1 MVDDLQRV
9 CTFPGNAAR
18 IMEACD
24 EINVRDLLPSVSL
37 PTSYFSVMTIG
48 VVPRKRPNIGG

>member
-1 MVDDLQRV
+1 MIYTGVHISRKR
-9 CTFPGNAAR
+9 AR

-37 PTSYFSVMTIG
+37 PTMYSV
-48 VVPRKRPNIGG
+48 